1 MTRLKLDE
9 SRGVTR
15 RLRQARA
22 RVVQWDERTG
32 ASRKAATAAAALWAI
47 VRQQWARLAASGLAR
62 RVRQLWDKTGI
73 PWHWKEFKQRAI
85 LQARM
90 AELRKREAPP

>member
-1 MTRLKLDE
+1 MSMKKELQK
-9 SRGVTR
+9 VI
-15 RLRQARA
+15 A
-22 RVVQWDERTG
+22 
-32 ASRKAATAAAALWAI
+32 AAAALWVI

-73 PWHWKEFKQRAI
+73 PWHWKEFKQRSI